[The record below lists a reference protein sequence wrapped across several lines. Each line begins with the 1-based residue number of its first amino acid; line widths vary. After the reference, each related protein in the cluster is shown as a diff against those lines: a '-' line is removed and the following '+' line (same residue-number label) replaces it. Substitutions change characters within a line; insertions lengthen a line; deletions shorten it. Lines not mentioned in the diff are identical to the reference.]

1 MNPLFIT
8 AVAMASVTFS
18 VGFYHLFIYSRLRQG
33 REHLAFALTCLAVG
47 FYDVFCAGLYGAGSV
62 SEGIRWQR
70 LQLFALT
77 IVTASFLW
85 FVSEYTLRVSK
96 TVLKGL
102 AAVYGLVSIVQLF
115 NPGGLAWLTDQ
126 PAVKNIRLPL
136 GDIVTYHEVAYGPLT
151 VGILMLMLVG
161 FAYLFWCSLQFYREG
176 PADKAEPLL
185 WTLGLFIA
193 GAANDAAVHAGL
205 YEFIYTIEYAFMGVI
220 LLMASSLS
228 GALARTVEIEEALHQ
243 SEEEY
248 KNLVDNLNVGVFR
261 DTGGPQGRFIKANP
275 ALARMFGFQSL
286 NELMDVP
293 ICDLHLK
300 LTDRTDFID
309 EVRQKGFISNKELQ
323 LRRRDGSHLIAS
335 CTAVIKYDEE
345 GRLVHLDG
353 ILEDIT
359 EQKRAEADLRESE
372 ENYRSILESIQEG
385 YFEVNLQGDLT
396 FFNESMSRIAG
407 YTPKELTNLNYKEYT
422 TPETA
427 KQMFEMFNQVYRTG
441 QPAAVGEYDI
451 IHKDGSIKTLELGAS
466 LKKDRQNQVTGF
478 SGVVRDVT
486 QRKKAD
492 EELRRLNEELEQRVA
507 ERTAQLEDTNQ
518 NLEEA
523 IEATAK
529 LAREAEAAN
538 VAKSEFLANMSHEI
552 RTPLNG
558 IIGMTELALET
569 NLDDNQR
576 NLLLT
581 ITTEANALLDVI
593 NDILDFSKVEAGML
607 EIEDTPFDLQLVME
621 GVANSVALGA
631 QKKGLEFISFLA
643 PNVPPRLLGDPVRL
657 RQVLI
662 NLAGNAVK
670 FTHEGDVLV
679 KCELREDM
687 GDKVRLHFFVK
698 DTGVGIPR
706 DKQGKIFDSF
716 TQADG
721 STTRKYGGTGLGTA
735 ISKRLV
741 ELMGGEI
748 GMESE
753 EGKGSTFWFTVVLSK
768 ASEIPA
774 TAPDQLL
781 DLTNTRAL
789 VVDDNVNNR
798 YILLEYLMAWGCWP
812 QEAASGLEALEKI
825 NTAVENDE
833 IYDFILTDFK
843 MPDMSGFDLGTQ
855 IRRNHRFDQV
865 PIILLTSSGRLGD
878 GQRCKEIGIDGYLN
892 KPVKRD
898 ELFRAI
904 ESIMLAPLG
913 HDIGRDQRLITRH
926 SIAEEYGRQ
935 LEILLVEDYP
945 TNQQVALRHLKG
957 AGYRVE
963 LADNG
968 QMAVETFRLKTFDM
982 ILMDIQMP
990 VMDGYQATKEIRAI
1004 EAGKDATGAKRI
1016 PIIAMTARALTG
1028 DREKALEAGF
1038 DDYLTKPLRKKE
1050 LLAMINKWT
1059 PRRDSIIPDVTAT
1072 PIQHPADTSHTDKK
1086 IEEYT
1091 DVSSLPPESAM
1102 AADAF
1107 IGDEEP
1113 SEPESESDGS
1123 PLNWDQALHEF
1134 DGDQEF
1140 LDDVLAG
1147 YVSNVR
1153 DQITTIHRAISEGQ
1167 ADLVMREAHS
1177 IKGGALNLTASV
1189 LADAALTLE
1198 QIGRSGNLDNAF
1210 EALEHMAEAFQNLEA
1225 FSRSRS
1231 QQA

>member
-33 REHLAFALTCLAVG
+33 REHLAFAITCLAVG
-47 FYDVFCAGLYGAGSV
+47 FYDVFCAGLYGSGNIN
-62 SEGIRWQR
+62 EGVRWQR
-70 LQLFALT
+70 LQLFAL
-77 IVTASFLW
+77 VVVSASFLW
-85 FVSEYTLRVSK
+85 FVSDYTSRVSK
-96 TVLKGL
+96 AALKWLTVLYAV
-102 AAVYGLVSIVQLF
+102 AAIVQLF
-115 NPGGLAWLTDQ
+115 NPGGLAWLMDQ
-126 PAVKNIRLPL
+126 PAIKQIRLPF
-136 GDIVTYHEVAYGPLT
+136 GDLITYNEVAYGPLT
-151 VGILMLMLVG
+151 IGILIIMLAG
-161 FAYLFWCSLQFYREG
+161 FAYLFVCSMNFYQTG
-176 PADKAEPLL
+176 PAEKAEPLL

-193 GAANDAAVHAGL
+193 AAINDAAVRAGL
-205 YEFIYTIEYAFMGVI
+205 YQFIYTIEYAFMGVV

-228 GALARTVEIEEALHQ
+228 SALARTVEIEEALHQ

-248 KNLVDNLNVGVFR
+248 KTLVDNLNVGVFR

-275 ALARMFGFQSL
+275 ALARMFGFQTL

-323 LRRRDGSHLIAS
+323 LRRRDGTHLVAS
-335 CTAVIKYDEE
+335 CTAAIKYDEN
-345 GRLVHLDG
+345 GRLLYLDG

-359 EQKRAEADLRESE
+359 EQKQAEAALRESE

-385 YFEVNLQGDLT
+385 YFEVDLEGNLT
-396 FFNESMSRIAG
+396 FFNESMGRIVGATTG
-407 YTPKELTNLNYKEYT
+407 ELKHLNYKKYT
-422 TPETA
+422 TADTA
-427 KQMFEMFNQVYRTG
+427 KRMFEMFNQVFHTG
-441 QPAAVGEYDI
+441 RPAPVGEYDI
-451 IHKDGSIKTLELGAS
+451 IHKDGTMRTLELGAS
-466 LKKDRQNQVTGF
+466 LKKDRQGKITGF

-507 ERTAQLEDTNQ
+507 ERTAQLEDINQ
-518 NLEEA
+518 TLEEA

-581 ITTEANALLDVI
+581 IATEANALLDVI

-607 EIEDTPFDLQLVME
+607 EIEAIPFDLQLVME

-643 PNVPPRLLGDPVRL
+643 PNVPPRLMGDPVRL
-657 RQVLI
+657 RQILI

-670 FTHEGDVLV
+670 FTHEGEVLV
-679 KCELREDM
+679 KCDLKEDM
-687 GDKVRLHFFVK
+687 GEKVRLHFAVK

-706 DKQGKIFDSF
+706 DKHSKIFDSF

-741 ELMGGEI
+741 ELMGGDI

-753 EGKGSTFWFTVVLSK
+753 EGKGSTFWFTVTLTK
-768 ASEIPA
+768 APEIVEPK
-774 TAPDQLL
+774 PDQLL
-781 DLTNTRAL
+781 DLNNTKAL
-789 VVDDNVNNR
+789 VVDDNINNR
-798 YILLEYLMAWGCWP
+798 FILLEYLMAWGCWP
-812 QEAASGLEALEKI
+812 QEASSGVEALEKI
-825 NTAVENDE
+825 NQAVESDE
-833 IYDFILTDFK
+833 IYDFILTDFQ
-843 MPDMSGFDLGTQ
+843 MPDMSGFDLGAQ
-855 IRRNHRFDQV
+855 IRRNRRLDQV

-892 KPVKRD
+892 KPIKRD
-898 ELFRAI
+898 ELYRAI
-904 ESIMLAPLG
+904 ESVMLTPPG
-913 HDIGRDQRLITRH
+913 HDVNFDSRLITRH

-945 TNQQVALRHLKG
+945 TNQQVAMRHLKG

-968 QMAVETFRLKTFDM
+968 QMGVEAYRLKTFDM

-990 VMDGYQATKEIRAI
+990 VMDGYHATREIRSI
-1004 EAGKDATGAKRI
+1004 EAKRDASNPKRI
-1016 PIIAMTARALTG
+1016 PIIAMTARALEG
-1028 DREKALEAGF
+1028 DREKALQSGF

-1050 LLAMINKWT
+1050 LLHMIAKWA
-1059 PRRDSIIPDVTAT
+1059 PRRDLLPKDTMAVQIKP
-1072 PIQHPADTSHTDKK
+1072 PADTSFQKAEASAPAED
-1086 IEEYT
+1086 
-1091 DVSSLPPESAM
+1091 SPEPVEPDIAVEGL
-1102 AADAF
+1102 
-1107 IGDEEP
+1107 IDEE
-1113 SEPESESDGS
+1113 ESDEMEVDAS
-1123 PLNWDQALHEF
+1123 ALPLNWDQALHEF
-1134 DGDQEF
+1134 DDDHDF
-1140 LDDVLAG
+1140 LNDVLNG
-1147 YVSNVR
+1147 YIANVR
-1153 DQITTIHRAISEGQ
+1153 EQITVIHRAISDEQ

-1177 IKGGALNLTASV
+1177 IKGGALNLTAAP
-1189 LADAALTLE
+1189 LANAALALE
-1198 QIGRSGNLDNAF
+1198 HIGRSGNLDNAF
-1210 EALEHMAEAFQNLEA
+1210 GALENMAMEFQRLESFA
-1225 FSRSRS
+1225 RERN
-1231 QQA
+1231 QQT

>member
-33 REHLAFALTCLAVG
+33 REHLTFAITCLAVG
-47 FYDVFCAGLYGAGSV
+47 FYDVFCAGLYGASNIN
-62 SEGIRWQR
+62 EGVRWQR
-70 LQLFALT
+70 LQMLSLT
-77 IVTASFLW
+77 LVTASFLW
-85 FVSEYTLRVSK
+85 FVSDYTLRVSK
-96 TVLKGL
+96 IALKGL
-102 AAVYGLVSIVQLF
+102 TALYVILSVVQLF
-115 NPGGLAWLTDQ
+115 NPGGLAWLTGH
-126 PAVKNIRLPL
+126 PAIKKIRLPL
-136 GDIVTYHEVAYGPLT
+136 GDLITYHEVAYGPMAI
-151 VGILMLMLVG
+151 GILMLILVG
-161 FAYLFWCSLQFYREG
+161 FAYLFWCCLRFYQDG
-176 PADKAEPLL
+176 PSDKAEPLL

-193 GAANDAAVHAGL
+193 GAANDAAVRAGL
-205 YEFIYTIEYAFMGVI
+205 YEFIYTIEYAFMGLV

-228 GALARTVEIEEALHQ
+228 SALARTVEIEEALHQ

-323 LRRRDGSHLIAS
+323 LRRRDGSHLVAS
-335 CTAVIKYDEE
+335 CTAAIKYDEN
-345 GRLVHLDG
+345 GRLIHLDG

-359 EQKRAEADLRESE
+359 EQKKAEADLRESE
-372 ENYRSILESIQEG
+372 ENYRTILESIQEG
-385 YFEVNLQGDLT
+385 YFEVNLAGDLT

-407 YTPKELTNLNYKEYT
+407 YSPRELTNLNYKKYT
-422 TPETA
+422 TPETG
-427 KQMFEMFNQVYRTG
+427 KRMFEMFNRVYQTG
-441 QPAAVGEYDI
+441 KPAPVDEYDI
-451 IHKDGSIKTLELGAS
+451 IHKDGTIRTLELGAS
-466 LKKDRQNQVTGF
+466 LKKDRQGKIIGF

-492 EELRRLNEELEQRVA
+492 EELRRLNEELEHRVA

-518 NLEEA
+518 TLEEA

-581 ITTEANALLDVI
+581 IATEANALLDVI

-607 EIEDTPFDLQLVME
+607 EIEDIPFDLQLVME

-631 QKKGLEFISFLA
+631 QKKGIEFISFLS

-670 FTHEGDVLV
+670 FTHEGEVLV

-687 GDKVRLHFFVK
+687 GDKFRLLFSVK

-768 ASEIPA
+768 APEVAEPKQ
-774 TAPDQLL
+774 DQLL
-781 DLTNTRAL
+781 DLNNTRAL

-812 QEAASGLEALEKI
+812 QEAASGEEALVKI
-825 NTAVENDE
+825 AAAIENEE
-833 IYDFILTDFK
+833 IYDFILTDFQ
-843 MPDMSGFDLGTQ
+843 MPDMSGFDLGLE
-855 IRRNHRFDQV
+855 IRRNRKLDQV

-878 GQRCKEIGIDGYLN
+878 GQRCKQIGIDGYLN
-892 KPVKRD
+892 KPIKRD
-898 ELFRAI
+898 ELYKAI
-904 ESIMLAPLG
+904 ESVLLTPPG
-913 HDIGRDQRLITRH
+913 YDIGQDQRLITRH
-926 SIAEEYGRQ
+926 SIAEDYGRQ

-945 TNQQVALRHLKG
+945 TNQQVALRHLEG

-968 QMAVETFRLKTFDM
+968 QMGLEAYRLKRFDI

-990 VMDGYQATKEIRAI
+990 VMDGYQATHEIRTL
-1004 EAGKDATGAKRI
+1004 EAEKGTAGTKRI
-1016 PIIAMTARALTG
+1016 PIIAMTARALEG
-1028 DREKALEAGF
+1028 DREKALESGF
-1038 DDYLTKPLRKKE
+1038 DDYITKPLRKKE
-1050 LLAMINKWT
+1050 LLNMIDKWA
-1059 PRRDSIIPDVTAT
+1059 PCRDSAAPEVTAT
-1072 PIQHPADTSHTDKK
+1072 QIQHPADTSVINDEAAKPTDVPTQPPEPATASHTD
-1086 IEEYT
+1086 IEN
-1091 DVSSLPPESAM
+1091 
-1102 AADAF
+1102 
-1107 IGDEEP
+1107 EEL
-1113 SEPESESDGS
+1113 SEPEIDSDGS

-1140 LDDVLAG
+1140 LDDVLNG

-1153 DQITTIHRAISEGQ
+1153 EQITIIHRAISDGQ

-1177 IKGGALNLTASV
+1177 IKGGALNLTASA
-1189 LADAALTLE
+1189 LAEAARSLE

-1210 EALEHMAEAFQNLEA
+1210 DALENMAQEFQRLEA
-1225 FSRSRS
+1225 FARDRS
-1231 QQA
+1231 QQN